1 MKAPTFAALL
11 LAAPA
16 LCPAQEAPDRSQPP
30 SLGPAPRLMLPAIEK
45 RELGNGL
52 DVWFVEAHEVPLV
65 QVNLVVHAGSGDDPA
80 DAFGLANLTA
90 AMLDEGAGSRDALE
104 IADEVEFLGAEL
116 SATSSFD
123 ASAVRL
129 NVPVRALTPALSIM
143 ADVALRPTFPEEE
156 LERLRE
162 ERLTALLQAR
172 DDPAAVAAAAFPR
185 VVYGGAHRYGTSAI
199 GTTATISAFTRRQ
212 LAEFHAGR
220 YRPESATLIV
230 VGDVTAAD
238 VLPLLEDAFG
248 DWAAAQRASPRVALP
263 AAPRQRARELT
274 IVDMPGA
281 EQSAIRVGTV
291 GVARS
296 TPDYFPLQVLNTVL
310 GGSFTSRLNQN
321 LREEHGYAYGA
332 SSRFDMRL
340 APGPFVAAANVQ
352 TDKTAESVREI
363 LNELAAIRMPI
374 SADELAKAK
383 NYLALGFPGAF
394 ETIEDLAARIEEL
407 AIYGLPDRYYTEYTA
422 AVGAVTAAAAER
434 VATTHIEPES
444 LAVVVVGDRTR
455 IEGGLRA
462 LGLGPLRIVSV
473 EDVVP

>member
-1 MKAPTFAALL
+1 MRTTSLAALL

-16 LCPAQEAPDRSQPP
+16 LSLAQDGPDRTRPP
-30 SLGPAPRLMLPAIEK
+30 VLAPAVRLMLPAIEK
-45 RELGNGL
+45 HELANGL
-52 DVWFVEAHEVPLV
+52 DVWLVETHEVPLV
-65 QVNLVVHAGSGDDPA
+65 QVNLVVQAGSGADPA
-80 DAFGLANLTA
+80 DAFGLASLTA
-90 AMLDEGAGSRDALE
+90 AMLDEGAGARSALE

-116 SATSSFD
+116 VTTSSFD

-129 NVPVRALTPALSIM
+129 NVPVRALPAALSIM
-143 ADVALRPTFPEEE
+143 ADVALRPTFPPGE

-185 VVYGGAHRYGTSAI
+185 VVYGGMHRYGTSAI
-199 GTTATISAFTRRQ
+199 GTTATLAAFTRQ
-212 LAEFHAGR
+212 ELSAFHEQR
-220 YRPESATLIV
+220 YRPTGATLIV
-230 VGDVTAAD
+230 VGDVSAET
-238 VLPLLEDAFG
+238 VLPLLENAFG
-248 DWAAAQRASPRVALP
+248 EWTAERTPVDVAVPAAARG
-263 AAPRQRARELT
+263 RAREVT

-332 SSRFDMRL
+332 NSRFDMRL

-352 TDKTAESVREI
+352 TDKTAESVTEI
-363 LNELAAIRMPI
+363 FNELAAIREPI
-374 SADELAKAK
+374 GADELAKAK
-383 NYLALGFPGAF
+383 NYLSLGFPGAF

-407 AIYGLPDRYYTEYTA
+407 AIYGLPDRYYAEYTA
-422 AVGAVTAAAAER
+422 AIGGVTAAAAR
-434 VATTHIEPES
+434 RAAAAHIEPDT

-455 IEGGLRA
+455 IEGGIRA
-462 LGLGPLRIVSV
+462 LNLGPVRIVGV

>member
-1 MKAPTFAALL
+1 MKAPKLATFLLVAPAL
-11 LAAPA
+11 LAA
-16 LCPAQEAPDRSQPP
+16 QQRPDRSQPP
-30 SLGPAPRLMLPAIEK
+30 SLGPPARLELPTIEK
-45 RELGNGL
+45 RELANGL
-52 DVWFVEAHEVPLV
+52 EVWVVEAHEVPLV

-80 DAFGLANLTA
+80 DAFGLASLTA
-90 AMLDEGAGSRDALE
+90 AMLDEGAGSRSALE
-104 IADEVEFLGAEL
+104 IADAIEFRGAEL
-116 SATSSFD
+116 GATSSFD

-129 NVPVRALTPALSIM
+129 NGPVRALEAALSIM
-143 ADVALRPTFPEEE
+143 ADVALRPTFPADE

-172 DDPAAVAAAAFPR
+172 DDVAAVAAAAFPR
-185 VVYGGAHRYGTSAI
+185 VVYGGMHRYGTSAI
-199 GTTATISAFTRRQ
+199 GTTATLAAFTRQQ
-212 LAEFHAGR
+212 LSAFHAQM
-220 YRPESATLIV
+220 YRPTSATLILA
-230 VGDVTAAD
+230 GDVTAAT
-238 VLPLLEDAFG
+238 VLPLLENAFG
-248 DWAAAQRASPRVALP
+248 DWTAQRAAPRAGVP
-263 AAPRQRARELT
+263 AAARQRAREVT

-332 SSRFDMRL
+332 NSRFDMRR
-340 APGPFVAAANVQ
+340 APGPFFAAANVQ
-352 TDKTAESVREI
+352 TDKTAESVTEI
-363 LNELAAIRMPI
+363 FNELAAIRSPI
-374 SADELAKAK
+374 AADELAKAK

-407 AIYGLPDRYYTEYTA
+407 AIYGLPDRYYADYTA
-422 AVGAVTAAAAER
+422 AIGGVTAATVQRAAT
-434 VATTHIEPES
+434 AHIEPDT

-455 IEGGLRA
+455 IEGGIRA
-462 LGLGPLRIVSV
+462 LNLGPVRIVGV

>member
-1 MKAPTFAALL
+1 
-11 LAAPA
+11 LA
-16 LCPAQEAPDRSQPP
+16 S
-30 SLGPAPRLMLPAIEK
+30 
-45 RELGNGL
+45 
-52 DVWFVEAHEVPLV
+52 
-65 QVNLVVHAGSGDDPA
+65 
-80 DAFGLANLTA
+80 LTA
-90 AMLDEGAGSRDALE
+90 AMLDEGAGSRSALE

-116 SATSSFD
+116 GATSSFD

-129 NVPVRALTPALSIM
+129 NVPKRALEPALAIM
-143 ADVALRPTFPEEE
+143 ADVALRPTFPGDE

-185 VVYGGAHRYGTSAI
+185 VVYGGTHRYGTSAI
-199 GTTATISAFTRRQ
+199 GTTATLMGFTQQQLSAFH
-212 LAEFHAGR
+212 AER
-220 YRPESATLIV
+220 YRPASSTLIV
-230 VGDVTAAD
+230 VGDVTAAT
-238 VLPLLEDAFG
+238 VLPLLENAFG
-248 DWAAAQRASPRVALP
+248 GWTAQRTSVRAAVP
-263 AAPRQRARELT
+263 AATPQRTREVT

-332 SSRFDMRL
+332 NSRFDMRL

-352 TDKTAESVREI
+352 TDKTAESVTEI
-363 LNELAAIRMPI
+363 FNELEAIGEPI
-374 SADELAKAK
+374 GADELAKAK
-383 NYLALGFPGAF
+383 NYLSLGFPGAF

-407 AIYGLPDRYYTEYTA
+407 AIYGLPDRYYADYTGA
-422 AVGAVTAAAAER
+422 IGAVTAATARRAAAAH
-434 VATTHIEPES
+434 VEPDT

-455 IEGGLRA
+455 IEGGIRA
-462 LGLGPLRIVSV
+462 LNLGPVRIVSV

>member
-1 MKAPTFAALL
+1 MRTTILAALM

-16 LCPAQEAPDRSQPP
+16 LSFAQDAPDRSRPP
-30 SLGPAPRLMLPAIEK
+30 ALAPAPRLTLPAIEK
-45 RELGNGL
+45 HELKNGL
-52 DVWFVEAHEVPLV
+52 DVWVVEAHEVPLV

-80 DAFGLANLTA
+80 DAFGLASLTA
-90 AMLDEGAGSRDALE
+90 AMLDEGAGSHSALE
-104 IADEVEFLGAEL
+104 IADEIEFLGAEL
-116 SATSSFD
+116 GATSSFD

-129 NVPVRALTPALSIM
+129 NVPVRALEAALSIM
-143 ADVALRPTFPEEE
+143 ADVALRPTFPADE

-172 DDPAAVAAAAFPR
+172 DDVAAVAAAAFPR
-185 VVYGGAHRYGTSAI
+185 VVYGGMHRYGTSAI
-199 GTTATISAFTRRQ
+199 GTTATLAAFTRQQ
-212 LAEFHAGR
+212 LSAFHAQM
-220 YRPESATLIV
+220 YRPTSATLIV
-230 VGDVTAAD
+230 VGDITAAT
-238 VLPLLEDAFG
+238 VLPLLENAFG
-248 DWAAAQRASPRVALP
+248 AWTVQRAASKAAVP
-263 AAPRQRARELT
+263 AAVRQRAREVT

-332 SSRFDMRL
+332 NSRFDMRL

-352 TDKTAESVREI
+352 TDKTAESVTEI
-363 LNELAAIRMPI
+363 FNELAAIRSPI
-374 SADELAKAK
+374 AADELAKAK

-407 AIYGLPDRYYTEYTA
+407 AIYGLPDRYYSDYTA
-422 AVGAVTAAAAER
+422 AIGGVMAATVQRAATA
-434 VATTHIEPES
+434 HIEPDT

-455 IEGGLRA
+455 IEGGIRA
-462 LGLGPLRIVSV
+462 LNLGPVRILGV
-473 EDVVP
+473 EDAVP

>member
-1 MKAPTFAALL
+1 MRTTTLAALL

-16 LCPAQEAPDRSQPP
+16 LSFAQDGPDRSQPP
-30 SLGPAPRLMLPAIEK
+30 ELGPAPRLVLPAIEK
-45 RELGNGL
+45 HELGNGL
-52 DVWFVEAHEVPLV
+52 DVWLVEAHEVPLV

-80 DAFGLANLTA
+80 DAFGLASLTA

-129 NVPVRALTPALSIM
+129 NVPVRALEPALSIM
-143 ADVALRPTFPEEE
+143 ADVALRPTFPAEE

-199 GTTATISAFTRRQ
+199 GTTATISAFTRQQ
-212 LAEFHAGR
+212 LAEFHAER
-220 YRPESATLIV
+220 YRPTSATLVV
-230 VGDVTAAD
+230 VGDVTAAT
-238 VLPLLEDAFG
+238 VLPLLENAFG
-248 DWAAAQRASPRVALP
+248 DWTAQGTSPGVAVP
-263 AAPRQRARELT
+263 AAPRPGAREVT

-296 TPDYFPLQVLNTVL
+296 TPDYFALQVLNTVL

-352 TDKTAESVREI
+352 TDKTAESVTEI
-363 LNELAAIRMPI
+363 FNELAAIRMPVG
-374 SADELAKAK
+374 ADELAKAK
-383 NYLALGFPGAF
+383 NYLSLGFPGAF

-407 AIYGLPDRYYTEYTA
+407 AIYGLPDRYYADYTA
-422 AVGAVTAAAAER
+422 AVGGVTAAAAQR
-434 VATTHIEPES
+434 AATAHIEPDT

-455 IEGGLRA
+455 IEGGIRA
-462 LGLGPLRIVSV
+462 LSLGPVRIVSV
-473 EDVVP
+473 ADVVP

>member
-1 MKAPTFAALL
+1 MKTTTLAALM

-16 LCPAQEAPDRSQPP
+16 LLVAQDGPDRSRPP
-30 SLGPAPRLMLPAIEK
+30 APGPAAPLTLPAIEK
-45 RELGNGL
+45 HELKNGL
-52 DVWFVEAHEVPLV
+52 DVWLVEAHEVPLV

-80 DAFGLANLTA
+80 DAFGLASLTA
-90 AMLDEGAGSRDALE
+90 AMLDEGAGSRSALE

-116 SATSSFD
+116 GATSSFD

-129 NVPVRALTPALSIM
+129 NVPVRALEAALSIM
-143 ADVALRPTFPEEE
+143 ADVALRPTFPADE

-172 DDPAAVAAAAFPR
+172 DDVAAVAAAAFPR
-185 VVYGGAHRYGTSAI
+185 VVYGGTHRYGTSAI
-199 GTTATISAFTRRQ
+199 GTTTTLAAFTRQQ
-212 LAEFHAGR
+212 LAAFHAQM
-220 YRPESATLIV
+220 YRPTSATLIV
-230 VGDVTAAD
+230 VGDVTAAA
-238 VLPLLEDAFG
+238 VLPLLENAFG
-248 DWAAAQRASPRVALP
+248 DWTAPRTSARAAVPAAARAG
-263 AAPRQRARELT
+263 AREVT

-332 SSRFDMRL
+332 NSRFDMRL

-352 TDKTAESVREI
+352 TDKTAESVTEI
-363 LNELAAIRMPI
+363 FNELAAIR
-374 SADELAKAK
+374 SAVGADELAKAK
-383 NYLALGFPGAF
+383 NYLSLGFPGAF

-407 AIYGLPDRYYTEYTA
+407 AIYGLPDRYYADYTA
-422 AVGAVTAAAAER
+422 AIGAVTAATVRRAA
-434 VATTHIEPES
+434 VANIEPDTS
-444 LAVVVVGDRTR
+444 AVVVVGDRTR
-455 IEGGLRA
+455 IEGGIRA
-462 LGLGPLRIVSV
+462 LNLGPVRILSV
-473 EDVVP
+473 EDAVP

>member
-1 MKAPTFAALL
+1 MRTTTLAALL
-11 LAAPA
+11 AAAPA
-16 LCPAQEAPDRSQPP
+16 LSFAQDGPDRSEPP
-30 SLGPAPRLMLPAIEK
+30 ALGPALRLVLPAIEK
-45 RELGNGL
+45 LELGNGL
-52 DVWFVEAHEVPLV
+52 DVWLVEAHEVPLV

-80 DAFGLANLTA
+80 DAFGLASLTA

-129 NVPVRALTPALSIM
+129 NVPVRALEPALSIM
-143 ADVALRPTFPEEE
+143 ADVALRPTFPAEE

-172 DDPAAVAAAAFPR
+172 DDPAAVASAALPR
-185 VVYGGAHRYGTSAI
+185 VVYGGTHRYGTSAI
-199 GTTATISAFTRRQ
+199 GTTATISAFTRQQ
-212 LAEFHAGR
+212 LAEFHAER
-220 YRPESATLIV
+220 YRPTSATLVV
-230 VGDVTAAD
+230 VGDVAAAT
-238 VLPLLEDAFG
+238 VLPLLENAFG
-248 DWAAAQRASPRVALP
+248 DWTTQRTSPRAAVPAAARGG
-263 AAPRQRARELT
+263 AREVT

-352 TDKTAESVREI
+352 TDKTAESVTEI
-363 LNELAAIRMPI
+363 FNELAAIRMPVG
-374 SADELAKAK
+374 ADELAKAK
-383 NYLALGFPGAF
+383 NYLSLGFPGAF

-407 AIYGLPDRYYTEYTA
+407 AIYGLPDRYYAQYTA
-422 AVGAVTAAAAER
+422 AVGAVTAAAAQR
-434 VATTHIEPES
+434 AATAHIEPDA

-455 IEGGLRA
+455 IEGGIRA
-462 LGLGPLRIVSV
+462 LNLGPVRIVSV

>member
-1 MKAPTFAALL
+1 MRTPTLAALL

-16 LCPAQEAPDRSQPP
+16 LLFAQDGPDRSRPP
-30 SLGPAPRLMLPAIEK
+30 ALGPAARLTLPEIEK
-45 RELGNGL
+45 HELKNGL
-52 DVWFVEAHEVPLV
+52 DVWLVEAHEVPLV

-80 DAFGLANLTA
+80 DAFGLASLTA
-90 AMLDEGAGSRDALE
+90 AMLDEGAGSRSALE

-116 SATSSFD
+116 GATSSFD

-129 NVPVRALTPALSIM
+129 NVPKRALEPALAIM
-143 ADVALRPTFPEEE
+143 ADVALRPTFPGDE

-185 VVYGGAHRYGTSAI
+185 VVYGGTHRYGTSAI
-199 GTTATISAFTRRQ
+199 GTTATLMGFTQQQLSAFH
-212 LAEFHAGR
+212 AER
-220 YRPESATLIV
+220 YRPASSTLIV
-230 VGDVTAAD
+230 VGDVTAAT
-238 VLPLLEDAFG
+238 VLPLLENAFG
-248 DWAAAQRASPRVALP
+248 GWTAQRTSVRAAVP
-263 AAPRQRARELT
+263 AATPQRTREVT

-332 SSRFDMRL
+332 NSRFDMRL

-352 TDKTAESVREI
+352 TDKTAESVTEI
-363 LNELAAIRMPI
+363 FNELEAIGEPI
-374 SADELAKAK
+374 GADELAKAK
-383 NYLALGFPGAF
+383 NYLSLGFPGAF

-407 AIYGLPDRYYTEYTA
+407 AIYGLPDRYYADYTGA
-422 AVGAVTAAAAER
+422 IGAVTAATARRAAAAH
-434 VATTHIEPES
+434 VEPDT

-455 IEGGLRA
+455 IEGGIRA
-462 LGLGPLRIVSV
+462 LNLGPVRIVSV